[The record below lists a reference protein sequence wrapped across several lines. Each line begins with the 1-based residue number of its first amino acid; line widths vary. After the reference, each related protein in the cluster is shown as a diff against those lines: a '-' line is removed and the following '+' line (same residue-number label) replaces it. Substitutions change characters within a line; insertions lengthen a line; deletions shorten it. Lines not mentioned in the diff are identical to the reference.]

1 MARANQPEPAV
12 FMHVRFFLSCTEF
25 PADIYIY
32 ICRMTL
38 QPVKLSS
45 VYGRLAN
52 FQSPFI
58 SGITNIHTK
67 KKSMPDKTPHS
78 HISQYF
84 SVDVNFI
91 WLQFS
96 HYSQST
102 ELYECIMSYIGH
114 IHGFY
119 CMEFYC
125 SVQMSACVVVE
136 RSLIIYFRYFVTKQ
150 S

>member
-1 MARANQPEPAV
+1 MFV
-12 FMHVRFFLSCTEF
+12 FFYRVQNFQQ
-25 PADIYIY
+25 IYIY
-32 ICRMTL
+32 MPNDVTAGQIVVCIWTTSKF
-38 QPVKLSS
+38 PVA
-45 VYGRLAN
+45 VHIGNHEYPH
-52 FQSPFI
+52 Q
-58 SGITNIHTK
+58 
-67 KKSMPDKTPHS
+67 KKSMPDKTPLS